1 MRYPTEHKQQ
11 TRERIV
17 KAAARRFRSRGSEG
31 AAIGDLMRDLR
42 LTHGGFYRHFDSKED
57 LFAQVF
63 EHSLEQVR
71 HTFAPAVAR
80 APQGQEL
87 KALIEAYLDTAHCA
101 NPAEGCPLA
110 ALASEVARRPR
121 STRVAFQRAL
131 EGHITLIARFVPGE
145 NKTERERKA
154 MTLISGMA
162 GTLAVARMMTDDD
175 SRQRL
180 LDSAKQ
186 FYLDAVQP

>member
-11 TRERIV
+11 TRNRIV

-57 LFAQVF
+57 LFALVF
-63 EHSLEQVR
+63 EHSLDQVR
-71 HTFAPAVAR
+71 QKFAPAVAR

-87 KALIEAYLDTAHCA
+87 KALIEAYLDTEHCA

-131 EGHITLIARFVPGE
+131 ESHIRLIARFVPGE
-145 NKTERERKA
+145 NDTERERKA
-154 MTLISGMA
+154 MTLFSGMA
-162 GTLAVARMMTDDD
+162 GTLAAARMMTDDA

-180 LDSAKQ
+180 LDSAKL
-186 FYLDAVQP
+186 FYLSATQQ

>member
-63 EHSLEQVR
+63 AHSLEQIR
-71 HTFAPAVAR
+71 QKFAPAVAR

-101 NPAEGCPLA
+101 NPADGCPLA

-121 STRVAFQRAL
+121 TTRVAFHRAL
-131 EGHITLIARFVPGE
+131 ESHIRLIARFVPGE
-145 NKTERERKA
+145 NETERERKA
-154 MTLISGMA
+154 MALISGMA

-186 FYLDAVQP
+186 FYLNAAQ